1 MRRLCLMKQLMP
13 LAPAFACLRFHLCG
27 HTIYMYICMY
37 VYKFSHAPAFAGSCA
52 YGAQVTLTAALRL
65 VEASPATAM
74 SYLTVVWG
82 LVLGYFF
89 FSEVQC
95 LIQYAIVQWCFG
107 LRNALKC
114 FAVLSILKPVSADMI
129 SKSAD
134 YDSCRKTLVA
144 SAPDSLVKADSPDGC
159 DACS

>member
-1 MRRLCLMKQLMP
+1 MCIWCASDIDSSIAVGRGIARHRHVIPDGCVGARSGLLL
-13 LAPAFACLRFHLCG
+13 LLRG
-27 HTIYMYICMY
+27 TVSDTIRDCTM
-37 VYKFSHAPAFAGSCA
+37 V
-52 YGAQVTLTAALRL
+52 
-65 VEASPATAM
+65 
-74 SYLTVVWG
+74 
-82 LVLGYFF
+82 
-89 FSEVQC
+89 
-95 LIQYAIVQWCFG
+95 FG